1 MEISLLLSMSG
12 FALAMSISPGPV
24 NLVALGTG
32 ARYGFPASLR
42 HVVGATLGFILLL
55 LLMGLG
61 LGGALSRWPVAA
73 GAIHWGGVLF
83 LCYMAWQLLVDR
95 GQLERVEGA
104 PPAFWYGALMQWLNP
119 KAWLAASMGM
129 GAYGAVGDVGQIVWF
144 TSLYLVICLVSI
156 ACWAYVGSCLQAV
169 LLSPRRLRWFNR
181 AMAMLLL
188 LSAGYLVLEP

>member
-73 GAIHWGGVLF
+73 GAAWSAQYRGTEQVAVCFFGDGTTNIGAFHESLNLALCDLGLIAPYGTPGLATTGV
-83 LCYMAWQLLVDR
+83 A
-95 GQLERVEGA
+95 
-104 PPAFWYGALMQWLNP
+104 
-119 KAWLAASMGM
+119 
-129 GAYGAVGDVGQIVWF
+129 
-144 TSLYLVICLVSI
+144 
-156 ACWAYVGSCLQAV
+156 
-169 LLSPRRLRWFNR
+169 
-181 AMAMLLL
+181 
-188 LSAGYLVLEP
+188 

>member
-1 MEISLLLSMSG
+1 
-12 FALAMSISPGPV
+12 
-24 NLVALGTG
+24 
-32 ARYGFPASLR
+32 
-42 HVVGATLGFILLL
+42 
-55 LLMGLG
+55 
-61 LGGALSRWPVAA
+61 
-73 GAIHWGGVLF
+73 
-83 LCYMAWQLLVDR
+83 
-95 GQLERVEGA
+95 
-104 PPAFWYGALMQWLNP
+104 MQWLNP

-169 LLSPRRLRWFNR
+169 LLSPHRLRWFNR

>member
-129 GAYGAVGDVGQIVWF
+129 GAYGVVGDVGQIVWF

>member
-119 KAWLAASMGM
+119 RPGWRPAWGW
-129 GAYGAVGDVGQIVWF
+129 GP
-144 TSLYLVICLVSI
+144 T
-156 ACWAYVGSCLQAV
+156 GS
-169 LLSPRRLRWFNR
+169 R
-181 AMAMLLL
+181 A
-188 LSAGYLVLEP
+188 GWGR